1 MDGHLCYLSEVEY
14 VVVGVGHLLDK
25 EFAVEQPDLVELVLV
40 DGVVY
45 DGVGGG
51 VLRGDKAVG
60 GNHGDVPLL
69 PVQRRWRRRLDRREE
84 AIVVDVV
91 VLLVVYVVFIT
102 DTIRVV
108 GVEVAEVIVH
118 VIVTVGRGDTAPPAA
133 REGDEGGS
141 RAGAQGEERRGQR

>member
-25 EFAVEQPDLVELVLV
+25 EFTVEQPDLVELVLV

-60 GNHGDVPLL
+60 GNHGDVPPPSPCSEDGGGGLTGA
-69 PVQRRWRRRLDRREE
+69 RR
-84 AIVVDVV
+84 
-91 VLLVVYVVFIT
+91 
-102 DTIRVV
+102 
-108 GVEVAEVIVH
+108 
-118 VIVTVGRGDTAPPAA
+118 P
-133 REGDEGGS
+133 S
-141 RAGAQGEERRGQR
+141 

>member
-1 MDGHLCYLSEVEY
+1 
-14 VVVGVGHLLDK
+14 
-25 EFAVEQPDLVELVLV
+25 VEQADLVELVLV

-69 PVQRRWRRRLDRREE
+69 PVQRRWRRRLGRREE
-84 AIVVDVV
+84 AVVVDVV

-108 GVEVAEVIVH
+108 GVEVAEVVIH
-118 VIVTVGRGDTAPPAA
+118 VIVTVGRGDTAPRAA
-133 REGDEGGS
+133 GEGDEGGS